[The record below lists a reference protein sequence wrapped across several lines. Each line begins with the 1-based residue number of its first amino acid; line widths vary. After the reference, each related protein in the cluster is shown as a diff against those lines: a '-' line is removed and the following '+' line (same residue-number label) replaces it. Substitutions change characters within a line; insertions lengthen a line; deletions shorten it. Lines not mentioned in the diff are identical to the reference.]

1 MSELI
6 ENKIIEPKQDCYSYH
21 IFQFPFKWLLN
32 NEQASKES
40 FKILTKQLAANNLW
54 ERKPFKLDNILAYNE
69 YRYFYPFVR
78 DAIYDKASEADQI
91 PCKHYE
97 FNITDKAEYQ
107 ITLKD
112 KIYSVEIESITLDL
126 YELNAGILSFHL
138 YNRKQEQSSPLSVL
152 EINQYGRRIYPP
164 FLKTETNDV
173 ATAKIFSNADFGKG
187 LRGSKGIEIAHQT
200 ALVNLFKENDE
211 KIVEDFSSYNNPA
224 NFEREHFPTPKL
236 VSELLKPIIE
246 NFNIEHLLDD
256 RMFVLCWY
264 GNNEVANQLK
274 ENYHYKNEEWWFKY
288 VYVDAGLTTCQNREM
303 RYRFIENST
312 NARWADYGTYFGV
325 TRYSFVLLTSD
336 LETLKKPAINS
347 EFLFNHIQTIY
358 FQMTRLVLLQRALLL
373 HFSDEINRVSKLEPE
388 DRFIDEV
395 DMLYKNYLMFINKIH
410 FREITAQDQG
420 IELYDLLL
428 EKMCVNREVNY
439 LSKEMQELHSY
450 VNLIQQKQQNEES
463 STLTKI
469 ATIFL
474 VPTLVIS
481 ILSLVAGQHIDFQT
495 SFELELFIFIFLL
508 IGIALFS
515 IFYVRKRPKSVMNW
529 ILKYFKK

>member
-6 ENKIIEPKQDCYSYH
+6 ENKIIEPIQVCYSYH
-21 IFQFPFKWLLN
+21 IFQFPFKWKGKKSFGDLVSLLN
-32 NEQASKES
+32 STES
-40 FKILTKQLAANNLW
+40 W
-54 ERKPFKLDNILAYNE
+54 EHKPFNINSILAYNE
-69 YRYFYPFVR
+69 YQYFYPFIR
-78 DAIYDKASEADQI
+78 ETIYDSGIENEQVQ
-91 PCKHYE
+91 CKHFERTISNKAQYE
-97 FNITDKAEYQ
+97 
-107 ITLKD
+107 ITLIDKTKD
-112 KIYSVEIESITLDL
+112 KTKTYALDIESITLDV
-126 YELNAGILSFHL
+126 YKLNAGILSFHL
-138 YNRKQEQSSPLSVL
+138 YNRDKAQASQIDILN
-152 EINQYGRRIYPP
+152 INQFGRRLYPP
-164 FLKTETNDV
+164 FFITEKEEV
-173 ATAKIFSNADFGKG
+173 ATNKIFINNDYSNG
-187 LRGSKGIEIAHQT
+187 LKKAKGIEIADQL
-200 ALVNLFKENDE
+200 ALTGLLKDNNN
-211 KIVEDFSSYNNPA
+211 IVEDFTSFTEPSNFNNGICQTSQILK
-224 NFEREHFPTPKL
+224 E
-236 VSELLKPIIE
+236 VLKPLVDNFTIE
-246 NFNIEHLLDD
+246 PLLDD
-256 RMFVLCWY
+256 RMFVICWY
-264 GNNEVANQLK
+264 GNNEISINLK
-274 ENYHYKNEEWWFKY
+274 DQYQYKNDEWWFKY
-288 VYVDAGLTTCQNREM
+288 IYVDAGLATCQNTEM
-303 RYRFIENST
+303 RNQFIENST
-312 NARWADYGTYFGV
+312 NARWADFGTYFGV

-336 LETLKKPAINS
+336 LETLKKPEINS

-388 DRFIDEV
+388 DGFIDEV